1 MTLQGTTREEA
12 AVTEQPDTSPLPA
25 SGRGVY
31 GISVAAELA
40 GLHPQTLR
48 GYERRGL
55 VDPERTDG
63 GTRRYSQ
70 DDVTRLRR
78 IAELAAAGVNVA
90 GIEVVLELQEETS
103 RLRAELRAAGL
114 LGSGDAADDAAADR
128 PGSPPPPGS
137 SRRDD
142 EPPST

>member
-1 MTLQGTTREEA
+1 M
-12 AVTEQPDTSPLPA
+12 TEQPDAPPLPA

-114 LGSGDAADDAAADR
+114 LGCGVAADGAAADR
-128 PGSPPPPGS
+128 PGSPPPPGP